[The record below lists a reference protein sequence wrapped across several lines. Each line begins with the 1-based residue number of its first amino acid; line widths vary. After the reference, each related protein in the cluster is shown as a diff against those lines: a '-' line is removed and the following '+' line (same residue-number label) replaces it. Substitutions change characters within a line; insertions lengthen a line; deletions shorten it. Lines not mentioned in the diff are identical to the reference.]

1 MNVLSEVD
9 YIYKAEF
16 HSQIRH
22 IRGPPQ
28 ISGIPR
34 ELRHV
39 PCGIQHI
46 RILQNVTSYLFREKK
61 SLASTLKR

>member
-1 MNVLSEVD
+1 MNVLRKVD

-28 ISGIPR
+28 MNGIPR
-34 ELRHV
+34 ELRHIHN
-39 PCGIQHI
+39 GIQHI
-46 RILQNVTSYLFREKK
+46 RILQNVTSYLFREKI
-61 SLASTLKR
+61 SLASTLKK